1 MKILPLPIFIPEAL
15 VHLQISKS
23 SNLQIKFMDQE
34 RLSFL
39 ALHNT
44 SGIGDYLLKQLV
56 SYCGSADQ
64 VFKTPKGKL
73 LKIPGIGEVTAE
85 SIRNGKSFE
94 KAEKEIAKAEK
105 SNTEILFYTDKKY
118 PQRLRQIEDAPSL
131 LYFQGNANLN
141 HPKMVAIVGTRQAT
155 SYGKEIVEQIVK
167 DLVPHRPLIISGL
180 AYGIDIQAHKQAL
193 KNDLQTIG
201 VMGSGMDVIYPS
213 AHKDTAK
220 KMLEQGGLLTENS
233 FGTKPDAHNF
243 PARNRII
250 AGLCDAVVV
259 VEAAEKGGALITA
272 EIANTYN
279 KDVFAVPG
287 SIGETYSEGCNKL
300 IRTNKAN
307 LFSSVKDL
315 EYIMNWSLENPETKK
330 TKPSSIDLS
339 QFETDEQTV
348 IKILQQKN
356 APVMIDE
363 LTIKTSLSPS
373 LLASIL
379 LTLEFKN
386 RVKALPGKMFSLR

>member
-1 MKILPLPIFIPEAL
+1 
-15 VHLQISKS
+15 
-23 SNLQIKFMDQE
+23 MDQE

-39 ALHNT
+39 ALHYT
-44 SGIGDYLLKQLV
+44 PGIGDYLLKQLV
-56 SYCGSADQ
+56 SYCGSPDQ

-73 LKIPGIGEVTAE
+73 LKIPGVGEVTAE
-85 SIRNGKSFE
+85 SIRTGKTFE
-94 KAEKEIAKAEK
+94 RAEKEFKKAEK
-105 SNTEILFYTDKKY
+105 SDTEILFYTDKKY
-118 PQRLRQIEDAPSL
+118 PKRLKQIEDAPVVI
-131 LYFQGNANLN
+131 YFQGNANLN
-141 HPKMVAIVGTRQAT
+141 HSKIVAIVGTRQAT
-155 SYGKEIVEQIVK
+155 SYGKELVEQIIK
-167 DLVPHRPLIISGL
+167 DLVAHQALIISGL

-193 KNDLQTIG
+193 KNNLQTIG
-201 VMGSGMDVIYPS
+201 VLGSGMDVIYPS

-220 KMLEQGGLLTENS
+220 KMIEHGGLLTENS
-233 FGTKPDAHNF
+233 FGAKPDAHNF

-250 AGLCDAVVV
+250 AGMCDALIV

-307 LFSSVKDL
+307 LFSSIKDL
-315 EYIMNWSLENPETKK
+315 EYIMNWSIENPETKK
-330 TKPSSIDLS
+330 IKATSIDLA
-339 QFETDEQTV
+339 QFEPDEQ
-348 IKILQQKN
+348 IILKVLQEKN
-356 APVMIDE
+356 TPVMIDE

-373 LLASIL
+373 LLASLL

-386 RVKALPGKMFSLR
+386 VVKSIPGKMFGLK